1 MTAPTHEA
9 SARQR
14 SGGPS
19 PVLSRRRNSKDRPR
33 GEDPAEIGRQIAELV
48 VRSTNE
54 LRLAWRELHRAELPQ
69 GLSRDLL
76 IRALANAIQVRTYNR
91 GKNRARH
98 RLQNLAKEFEKG
110 DAFCAPVHT
119 LRNGTTLLRQ
129 WRGHAHA
136 VLVREDGFEYD
147 GQRYRSLSVIAK
159 RITGAHWSGPRFFGL
174 IKKVSASAAAEA
186 GR

>member
-1 MTAPTHEA
+1 MTAPTHDA

-19 PVLSRRRNSKDRPR
+19 PVLSGRCNSKDRPR
-33 GEDPAEIGRQIAELV
+33 GEDPAEIGSQIAELV

-54 LRLAWRELHRAELPQ
+54 LRLAWRELHRADPPQ

-76 IRALANAIQVRTYNR
+76 TRALSNAIQMRAHRET
-91 GKNRARH
+91 NRARH
-98 RLQNLAKEFEKG
+98 RLQSMAREFERG
-110 DAFCAPVHT
+110 GAFGTPAPMLKT
-119 LRNGTTLLRQ
+119 GTTLLRQ

-147 GQRYRSLSVIAK
+147 GERYRSLSVIAK

-174 IKKVSASAAAEA
+174 TKKIGASAAAEA